1 MDNKAW
7 AQEVAKKIKEK
18 ELAVAKRNV
27 GKVPYTA
34 ENGVFNDCSG
44 KEIGWWTNGFW
55 GGMMWQLYQATNEPV
70 YKESAE
76 ELEKK
81 LDAAL
86 MNYHVMD
93 HDSGFR
99 WLPTAVANYRQFG
112 SDESKNRGMLAASNL
127 AGRYNAKGEF
137 IVAWNSRPNHQV
149 DGWAIIDC
157 MMNLPLLFWASEAT
171 GHPFYKRIAT
181 MHADTTM
188 KNFVRSDYSV
198 MHAFRFSE
206 ETGKATGEANY
217 CGYSCGSHWARGAA
231 WAIYGF
237 AIAFRYTGKT
247 EYLDVATALLDK
259 FMTECKEKIPAW
271 DFRLPDGAEKAVDT
285 SAAAIVLCGICEL
298 EKHKKTENF
307 ERYKRTLR
315 NNLEEYINY
324 DEDVM
329 GILGE
334 QDGAHLYAS
343 YGDYFLIESYVKE
356 NSKINV
362 W

>member
-112 SDESKNRGMLAASNL
+112 SDESKIEVCLQPPTWQA
-127 AGRYNAKGEF
+127 
-137 IVAWNSRPNHQV
+137 
-149 DGWAIIDC
+149 
-157 MMNLPLLFWASEAT
+157 
-171 GHPFYKRIAT
+171 AT
-181 MHADTTM
+181 MQRVNLSLH
-188 KNFVRSDYSV
+188 
-198 MHAFRFSE
+198 
-206 ETGKATGEANY
+206 G
-217 CGYSCGSHWARGAA
+217 
-231 WAIYGF
+231 
-237 AIAFRYTGKT
+237 
-247 EYLDVATALLDK
+247 
-259 FMTECKEKIPAW
+259 IP
-271 DFRLPDGAEKAVDT
+271 DQIIRLTVGQSSTV
-285 SAAAIVLCGICEL
+285 
-298 EKHKKTENF
+298 
-307 ERYKRTLR
+307 
-315 NNLEEYINY
+315 
-324 DEDVM
+324 
-329 GILGE
+329 
-334 QDGAHLYAS
+334 
-343 YGDYFLIESYVKE
+343 
-356 NSKINV
+356 
-362 W
+362 